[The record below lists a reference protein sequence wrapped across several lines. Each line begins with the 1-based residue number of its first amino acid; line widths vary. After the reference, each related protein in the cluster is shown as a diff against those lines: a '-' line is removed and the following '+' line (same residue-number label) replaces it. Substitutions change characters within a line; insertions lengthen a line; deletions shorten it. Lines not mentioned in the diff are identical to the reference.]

1 LHCRDARLY
10 RRIRIRIEFAKGNI
24 GNGAIARSGGR
35 RHCAPL
41 IAVVRLRKRDEWVL
55 PKGKLNDGETPR
67 AAAKREVLEETGH
80 DVCVHEFLGTLVY
93 PSGSRSKVVHYW
105 RMAAGNKPA
114 HELMQDVRSVDW
126 LPLNAAVER
135 LSPNY
140 EQAFL
145 ANVGPIALKAAS
157 VAEAARRKAKQA
169 APEKRRTR
177 RVAPPPAVPAPSLEI
192 PVAATAVS
200 EPAPEVVDSSS
211 MELPARPP
219 ALAQEVV
226 QDAVE
231 APVTEPMLDESA
243 TVMNEA
249 VEDDARAD
257 TVEPE
262 IITELAEPGVDDVA
276 AAESAA
282 SDSGNPIGSLVQKMR
297 HWLRRA
303 A

>member
-1 LHCRDARLY
+1 M
-10 RRIRIRIEFAKGNI
+10 
-24 GNGAIARSGGR
+24 ARSPVLAAGGIVLR
-35 RHCAPL
+35 QEKTPL

-105 RMAAGNKPA
+105 RMAATNKPA
-114 HELMQDVRSVDW
+114 HELMQDVRAVDW
-126 LPLNAAVER
+126 LPLDAAVER
-135 LSPNY
+135 LSRNY

-157 VAEAARRKAKQA
+157 VAEAARRKAKQP

-177 RVAPPPAVPAPSLEI
+177 RVTPPPAVPPPLPEI
-192 PVAATAVS
+192 PAAATAVS
-200 EPAPEVVDSSS
+200 ELAPEAVEPSP
-211 MELPARPP
+211 MELPASPP

-226 QDAVE
+226 QGAAEEPVAESMPDEPAAV
-231 APVTEPMLDESA
+231 T
-243 TVMNEA
+243 NEA
-249 VEDDARAD
+249 VEADASTD
-257 TVEPE
+257 TAEPE
-262 IITELAEPGVDDVA
+262 IITELAEPGIDDVTA
-276 AAESAA
+276 LESSATDTG
-282 SDSGNPIGSLVQKMR
+282 SSIGTLVQKMR

>member
-1 LHCRDARLY
+1 M
-10 RRIRIRIEFAKGNI
+10 
-24 GNGAIARSGGR
+24 ARSPVLAAGGIVLR
-35 RHCAPL
+35 QEKTPL

-93 PSGSRSKVVHYW
+93 PSGGRSKVVHYW
-105 RMAAGNKPA
+105 RMAAGNRPA
-114 HELMQDVRSVDW
+114 HELMQDVRAVDW

-135 LSPNY
+135 LSRNY

-177 RVAPPPAVPAPSLEI
+177 RVAPPPAVPAPSPAI

-200 EPAPEVVDSSS
+200 EPAPEVVNSIP
-211 MELPARPP
+211 MEPPANPP
-219 ALAQEVV
+219 ALAPEVV

-231 APVTEPMLDESA
+231 EPVTEPVQDEPDAVLDEA
-243 TVMNEA
+243 AEPEA
-249 VEDDARAD
+249 VEADASTD
-257 TVEPE
+257 TTGPDIAESE